1 MRPLPRLFLAGLVL
15 GSQATAQLS
24 VQWRPADLVYRHG
37 RVYTADRNDRIVNA
51 VAIREGRF
59 IYAGDDAGAAALIG
73 PSTRVVD
80 LEGGFAMPGLID
92 GHMHPLEGGLR
103 QIHCSLNYEAL
114 AVSEFRARIQVCLDE
129 DQRREPDGWLEVVS
143 WFQQS
148 MRPDGT
154 VADRSMLDSLNTR
167 RPILVRDAFGH
178 TVLANSRAL
187 ALAGITRATRDPA
200 GGKIER
206 DARGEPTGLLQD
218 SAYAVFDKLL
228 PPPSAEEQIAAARAA
243 LKAIAAQGL
252 TSVLDADASESTLA
266 AFRAVEQ
273 AEGLT
278 ARMHFAPQIQIEESK
293 DPAGA
298 IGRIERLRQA
308 YDEGSPIPTPRM
320 TVRNAKLFLDGV
332 IAGPAFTGAML
343 EPYLVNA
350 GTPAS
355 PKWLPGPSRGAD
367 PYFAPGPL
375 ADLLIALGRAGFD
388 PHLHVDGDRAVR
400 VGFDAVEA
408 MRKALPGRDI
418 RPGFAHAE
426 IVHPDDFGR
435 FKALGVF
442 PVLSTQWEKPA
453 ADTVDQL
460 RDYLGPERAAILE
473 PAGLLAAAGAS
484 IAFGSDWP
492 VDALDEWF
500 ALKVAVTRENAPGA
514 GARYG
519 GRLGRDRGLT
529 RLEALRAITIVAARA
544 LHHDEAVGSIE
555 VDKLADL
562 ALLDRDPLSIPPADL
577 ANVKVK
583 ETVVGGRTVYRA
595 DR

>member
-1 MRPLPRLFLAGLVL
+1 MRLLPRLLLAGLVL
-15 GSQATAQLS
+15 GSQTAALLVAQG
-24 VQWRPADLVYRHG
+24 PAADLAYRHG
-37 RVYTADRNDRIVNA
+37 RIYTADRNDRVVSA

-59 IYAGDDAGAAALIG
+59 VYAGDEAGVAALIG
-73 PSTRVVD
+73 PRTRVVD
-80 LEGGFAMPGLID
+80 LGGGFAMPGLVD

-103 QIHCSLNYEAL
+103 QMHCSLNYEAL
-114 AVSEFRARIQVCLDE
+114 TVSEFRARIQACLDG
-129 DQRREPDGWLEVVS
+129 DRRREPDGWLEVVS

-187 ALAGITRATRDPA
+187 ALAGITRATPDPA
-200 GGKIER
+200 GGTIER
-206 DARGEPTGLLQD
+206 DARSEPTGLLQD
-218 SAYAVFDKLL
+218 SAYAVFDTLL

-243 LKAIAAQGL
+243 LKAIATQGL

-266 AFRAVEQ
+266 AFRAVER

-293 DPAGA
+293 DPASA
-298 IGRIERLRQA
+298 IRRIERLRQA

-320 TVRNAKLFLDGV
+320 TVRHAKLFIDGV

-343 EPYLVNA
+343 EPYLVNE
-350 GTPAS
+350 GTAAS
-355 PKWLPGPSRGAD
+355 PKWVPGPSRGPE

-375 ADLLIALGRAGFD
+375 ADVLIALGRAGFD

-400 VGFDAVEA
+400 VGFDAVAA
-408 MRKALPGRDI
+408 MRKALPGRDV
-418 RPGFAHAE
+418 RPAFAHAE

-500 ALKVAVTRENAPGA
+500 ALKVAVTRENRPDA
-514 GARYG
+514 GARYA
-519 GRLGRDRGLT
+519 GRLGRDPGLT
-529 RLEALRAITIVAARA
+529 RLEALRAITIVAARE

-562 ALLDRDPLSIPPADL
+562 ALLDRDPLSIPPSDL
-577 ANVKVK
+577 ANVKVT
-583 ETVVGGRTVYRA
+583 ETIVGGRTVYRA